1 MTSGQCR
8 ASGSSQ
14 TQKGLAYRCTALALP
29 RKRPPPVFEAWTPH
43 RPASYFSTVL
53 ISKLLHHSG
62 LRPLAFL
69 VMLLD
74 SSLHAVIADRQNIR
88 MPQGE
93 HQEHVRRPDADAFD
107 LSKMR
112 NHFLF

>member
-1 MTSGQCR
+1 MAYTCVYAIIARPVDSCKAR
-8 ASGSSQ
+8 ESRFFYRLNIQ
-14 TQKGLAYRCTALALP
+14 T
-29 RKRPPPVFEAWTPH
+29 PPQI
-43 RPASYFSTVL
+43 PASNRAIRSPGFSN
-53 ISKLLHHSG
+53 LLHHSG